1 MKKNMSVMKNMDQL
15 LIEEDTPIELEE
27 LHVILIK
34 SISKHKEEDYKIDKK
49 QYELYNRLNPRY
61 FENAITPKEAL
72 IKLDS
77 KNLRSNQGL
86 IRIF

>member
-1 MKKNMSVMKNMDQL
+1 MDQL
-15 LIEEDTPIELEE
+15 LIEEDSPIELEE

-34 SISKHKEEDYKIDKK
+34 SISKHKQEDYKKAKK
-49 QYELYNRLNPRY
+49 QYEFYNCLNPRY
-61 FENAITPKEAL
+61 FENAITPKNAQ